1 LSLVF
6 VSLLFAQYVREEEVE
21 PLSWSLEKSM
31 VDLHNT
37 IALTAP
43 SMLPLVNQL
52 GEEVRR
58 EFAASHRQ
66 KADMLV
72 KYSQRSSSAGRRSGG
87 RGRQQPQEEA
97 EVDDDFSVGYS
108 QSAALVRGR
117 GDWNGGSGERRRSL
131 SAGRQSCDGSVDSSN
146 GGKKLAFF
154 RRVEDDR
161 KLL

>member
-1 LSLVF
+1 M
-6 VSLLFAQYVREEEVE
+6 E

-43 SMLPLVNQL
+43 SILPLVNQL
-52 GEEVRR
+52 GDEVRR

-66 KADMLV
+66 KANMMV
-72 KYSQRSSSAGRRSGG
+72 RSSVASRRRKDGTHPSDETSS
-87 RGRQQPQEEA
+87 RLHM
-97 EVDDDFSVGYS
+97 DDDDMSISSYS
-108 QSAALVRGR
+108 NGAGLVRGR
-117 GDWNGGSGERRRSL
+117 GDWRVGRDVKRRSL
-131 SAGRQSCDGSVDSSN
+131 SAGRQSCDGSVDSSS